1 MIKLIIICAI
11 WFFFGIYTGIKIYN
25 ALSIVHIKIDDGEIT
40 DEEIDR
46 AVAIIKERVYGQE
59 NE

>member
-1 MIKLIIICAI
+1 MIKLIIICAM
-11 WFFFGIYTGIKIYN
+11 WFLFGIYTGIKIYN
-25 ALSIVHIKIDDGEIT
+25 ALNIVHIKIDDGEIT